1 MPMRELMIPI
11 IGVNIPNM
19 GVFMVAN
26 VNQKSLPMIDALFS
40 SVRKKVLGL
49 LFGNPS
55 RSFFFN
61 EIVSMVDSGT
71 GAVQR
76 ELKRF
81 SDSGLVTISQV
92 GNQKHYQA
100 NPDSPIFEE
109 LCSLIRKTVG
119 LKEPLKDALETYQ
132 EKMNLALVYGSVAK
146 ESETA
151 FSDIDLLIVSDEMML
166 EDVYVLLNDVE
177 KELTRKINPTLYT
190 KAEFDTRLQSKNSFL
205 ARILKGDTI
214 LLVGEL
220 PDGF

>member
-1 MPMRELMIPI
+1 MLSNYHNKKR
-11 IGVNIPNM
+11 
-19 GVFMVAN
+19 
-26 VNQKSLPMIDALFS
+26 SLIDALFS
-40 SVRKKVLGL
+40 SVRKKVLGV

-61 EIVSMVDSGT
+61 EIIALVSSGT

-76 ELKRF
+76 ELERL

-119 LKEPLKDALETYQ
+119 LVEPLKDTLKSCR
-132 EKMNLALVYGSVAK
+132 EKLQLALVFGSVAK
-146 ESETA
+146 ESENA
-151 FSDIDLLIVSDEMML
+151 YSDVDLLIVSDEMTL
-166 EDVYVLLNDVE
+166 EDVYVLLSDIE
-177 KELTRKINPTLYT
+177 KDLARKINPTIYT
-190 KAEFDTRLQSKNSFL
+190 KAEFETRLQSKNSFL
-205 ARILKGDTI
+205 MRILKGETV
-214 LLVGEL
+214 LLFGEL